1 MFNLPTKTRRAYRRF
16 AGVLIL
22 ASVAFLLVACSNS
35 SAAAPSAPAD
45 PSPPAATA
53 SGEGSATEEIAEP
66 NPGEGDEYRDDR
78 STAEAVIES
87 YYNAINRQEYVRAYS
102 YWEPEAAES
111 ELPPF
116 EEFQEGYAQTV
127 SVDLTI
133 GTVTS
138 DAGAGQLYYAVPVAL
153 VAEQTDGTTQTFVG
167 CYQLHLANPAAQ
179 GEPPFRPMG
188 IRSASIDQVPND
200 ADIPSLLE
208 TACQE

>member
-1 MFNLPTKTRRAYRRF
+1 MFNLPTKTRRAYRRV
-16 AGVLIL
+16 AGVLLL
-22 ASVAFLLVACSNS
+22 ASVTLLLAACNS
-35 SAAAPSAPAD
+35 TAAAPSAQAD
-45 PSPPAATA
+45 PSPPAATTA
-53 SGEGSATEEIAEP
+53 DAAPTTEEVAEP
-66 NPGEGDEYRDDR
+66 NPGAGDTYRDDR
-78 STAEAVIES
+78 STAEAVVES

-111 ELPPF
+111 QLPPF
-116 EEFQEGYAQTV
+116 EQFQEGYAQTA

-138 DAGAGQLYYAVPVAL
+138 DAGAGQLYNAVPVAL
-153 VAEQTDGTTQTFVG
+153 VAKQTDGSTQTFVG
-167 CYQLHLANPAAQ
+167 CYQLHLANPAIQ